1 MSPLLRTVHTLRWYS
16 DIEHRRRMQRQLNRG
31 EALHDLRRFIAFAH
45 AGEVRH
51 RHHDDQTTQAHCH
64 TLVVNACVLWTT
76 TYLQHALDDQPV
88 LAHTVLAHTSPARY
102 AHINPYGTYTID
114 IPAVLAQPHRPLRPA
129 R

>member
-1 MSPLLRTVHTLRWYS
+1 MH
-16 DIEHRRRMQRQLNRG
+16 RQLNRG

-45 AGEVRH
+45 SGEVRH
-51 RHHDDQTTQAHCH
+51 RQHDDQTTQAHCH

-76 TYLQHALDDQPV
+76 TYLQYALDDGP
-88 LAHTVLAHTSPARY
+88 AADEHVLAHTSPARY

-114 IPAVLAQPHRPLRPA
+114 IPAVLAQPRRPLRPA